1 MVAVFLPNTQL
12 PIATTQQQKMQI

>member
-12 PIATTQQQKMQI
+12 PIATTQQQKMPI